1 MPPDAGQLAERI
13 ERSVESLEALLE
25 ALLDLSKLDVAAVKA
40 HPQALSLQDLLARL
54 AMQFTPDADEK
65 GLALTQARTSLWT
78 CSDPILLERIV
89 MNLLSNAVRYTQRG
103 RILIGCRPRGD
114 KVELVV
120 ADTGVGIDE
129 SHLPH
134 VFQEFYRAAP
144 QRGMSTG
151 LGLGL
156 AIVKRLADLLD
167 HRIDIDSIVGRGTV
181 VRVLLPRVQPQAV
194 PQAPQAPI
202 LNGLNAVHVLVVDD
216 EAPVREAM
224 HGLLTRW
231 GCEVSVAESGD
242 EALARVRSHSPD
254 VVLCDLNL
262 AYGESGIDVLA
273 RIEDEL
279 GQRIPC
285 AFVTGESSADRIA
298 TAEASGHT
306 VVSKPTNPGKLRA
319 ILEHLAQR

>member
-1 MPPDAGQLAERI
+1 
-13 ERSVESLEALLE
+13 
-25 ALLDLSKLDVAAVKA
+25 
-40 HPQALSLQDLLARL
+40 
-54 AMQFTPDADEK
+54 
-65 GLALTQARTSLWT
+65 
-78 CSDPILLERIV
+78 
-89 MNLLSNAVRYTQRG
+89 
-103 RILIGCRPRGD
+103 
-114 KVELVV
+114 
-120 ADTGVGIDE
+120 
-129 SHLPH
+129 
-134 VFQEFYRAAP
+134 
-144 QRGMSTG
+144 
-151 LGLGL
+151 
-156 AIVKRLADLLD
+156 
-167 HRIDIDSIVGRGTV
+167 
-181 VRVLLPRVQPQAV
+181 V

-202 LNGLNAVHVLVVDD
+202 LDSLNAVHVLVVDD
-216 EAPVREAM
+216 EAPVRGGDAWLADTLGM
-224 HGLLTRW
+224 RG
-231 GCEVSVAESGD
+231 VSRRERD

>member
-1 MPPDAGQLAERI
+1 MAGQLQETHAMQESRIAERTHDLALANEAKTRFLAAASHDLRQPLHALALFVGQLRVLELPPDAGQLAERI

-89 MNLLSNAVRYTQRG
+89 MNLLSNAVRYTKRG
-103 RILIGCRPRGD
+103 RILIGCRPRAD

-120 ADTGVGIDE
+120 ADTGGHRRKPSASRLSGV
-129 SHLPH
+129 L
-134 VFQEFYRAAP
+134 RAAP

-167 HRIDIDSIVGRGTV
+167 HRMLS
-181 VRVLLPRVQPQAV
+181 
-194 PQAPQAPI
+194 
-202 LNGLNAVHVLVVDD
+202 
-216 EAPVREAM
+216 
-224 HGLLTRW
+224 TRL
-231 GCEVSVAESGD
+231 S
-242 EALARVRSHSPD
+242 
-254 VVLCDLNL
+254 
-262 AYGESGIDVLA
+262 
-273 RIEDEL
+273 
-279 GQRIPC
+279 
-285 AFVTGESSADRIA
+285 
-298 TAEASGHT
+298 AEARSCA
-306 VVSKPTNPGKLRA
+306 SCCRA
-319 ILEHLAQR
+319 CSHRQCPRPRRHRSWTA